1 MTQLSFKIIDK
12 SFKIDDFNCGDDDIN
27 YFLKNLAIPN
37 QIRKLSNTYIFYI
50 EEDKRVV
57 AYFSILASQL
67 NTGDTRIYGIDKI
80 PIVLLGR
87 MGVEKNFRGI
97 NIGRTMINITIK
109 KALEASKLIACR
121 LLLIETSLD
130 MKSYYLEKINLGF
143 EWFKDRKN
151 FSILVLDLL
160 KYENSLK

>member
-1 MTQLSFKIIDK
+1 MNKLLLKLIDTSDKIDK
-12 SFKIDDFNCGDDDIN
+12 FNCGNDDIN

-37 QIRKLSNTYIFYI
+37 QYRKLSNTYIFYN

-67 NTGDTRIYGIDKI
+67 NTGDARIYGIDKI
-80 PIVLLGR
+80 PIVILGR
-87 MGVEKNFRGI
+87 MGVDNNFKGNNLGKI
-97 NIGRTMINITIK
+97 MITIAIK

-121 LLLIETSLD
+121 LLLVETSID
-130 MKSYYLEKINLGF
+130 MKTYYLEKINLGF
-143 EWFKDRKN
+143 EWFKDRKT

>member
-1 MTQLSFKIIDK
+1 MNKLLLKLNDTSDKIDK
-12 SFKIDDFNCGDDDIN
+12 FNCGNDDIN

-37 QIRKLSNTYIFYI
+37 QYRKLSNTYIFYN

-67 NTGDTRIYGIDKI
+67 NTGDARIYGIDKI
-80 PIVLLGR
+80 PIVILGR
-87 MGVEKNFRGI
+87 MGVDNNFRG
-97 NIGRTMINITIK
+97 NNLGRIMINIAIK

-121 LLLIETSLD
+121 LLLVETSID
-130 MKSYYLEKINLGF
+130 MKTYYLEKINLGF
-143 EWFKDRKN
+143 EWFKDRKT